1 MFFVKNNSVNL
12 NYSFPS
18 VASPLIREIPEEER
32 PREKLLVR
40 GAGALSN
47 AEIMALFFG
56 TGRPGMSAIDLGRE
70 LLNRFGS
77 LKGISRAS
85 IEQLSEINGIGPAKA
100 AQLAAV
106 FEFGHRLAGE
116 RFSSEAIDSAESV
129 YELLGPEMGRLT
141 QEVIRVVLLNT
152 KNRMI
157 QVVEVSKG
165 TVDQTIAHPRDILK
179 AALQFSAS
187 GFILVHN
194 HPSGDPTP
202 SSADYAVTKNLREA
216 ARIMKIE
223 FVDHVIIGS
232 ESGEESDP
240 FFSFRE
246 AGLI

>member
-1 MFFVKNNSVNL
+1 ATVSQ
-12 NYSFPS
+12 
-18 VASPLIREIPEEER
+18 LIREIPEEER
-32 PREKLLVR
+32 PREKLLAR

-70 LLNRFGS
+70 LIDRFGS

-85 IEQLSEINGIGPAKA
+85 IEQLSEVNGIGPAKA

-116 RFSSEAIDSAESV
+116 RFSMEAIDSSDAV
-129 YELLGPEMGRLT
+129 YELLGPEMGRLN

-152 KNRMI
+152 RNRLI

-179 AALQFSAS
+179 AAVQFSAS

-216 ARIMKIE
+216 ARVMQIE

-232 ESGEESDP
+232 ESNEESDP